1 MRKLILKAADGLVD
15 IIASMPSRRS
25 APATPGVRGP
35 DVIQTQGL
43 DVTEIADERTSE
55 NSDDA
60 LGSNTHEKSVPKK
73 RTTCGKDAACR
84 KVRDTAT
91 TADRESRPTSRRPP
105 KW

>member
-15 IIASMPSRRS
+15 IIPSMPSIPSRRS
-25 APATPGVRGP
+25 APATSGVK
-35 DVIQTQGL
+35 DLVVIGAQGL
-43 DVTEIADERTSE
+43 DVTSIADERTGE
-55 NSDDA
+55 KGDDA

-73 RTTCGKDAACR
+73 RTACR

-91 TADRESRPTSRRPP
+91 TADRESRPTCRRPP